1 MTIFKRRAGAFQW
14 LAVKSLHHVPVP
26 LMGKALEEI
35 HRVLRPGGRA
45 YIFEP
50 VYAGQF
56 NEILRL
62 FNDEKEVR
70 QAAFDTLKDAV
81 SRGDFAL
88 KDEIF
93 FQSKS
98 EFGTFA

>member
-1 MTIFKRRAGAFQW
+1 
-14 LAVKSLHHVPVP
+14 
-26 LMGKALEEI
+26 MGKALEEI